1 MSISRHTPRRTPS
14 TGIAVRTAAVG
25 FSSGYRW
32 AGRHVDWGQ
41 LLWASQGAIT
51 ATIND
56 ALWIVPTG
64 RALWLPPTTPNDVT
78 LIGRG
83 VLRTVYFDRARSRTL
98 AREPRLVAFPPLLRE
113 CIRRAIERDTLNA
126 TIPVEAHVLAVLV
139 DELAAACAAPTL
151 PVDLPLPRD
160 PRAERAASRIL
171 MAPGAPLAALHLER
185 HSGAARRT
193 LERLFRAD
201 TGLSLGAWHQ
211 RASIIHSISR
221 LAQGDNVAQAGI
233 AAGYSSTS
241 AFIHAFKS
249 VTGTTPGKQNPSTAG
264 TDHTEQKDT
273 AVPRVLPVLRDPS
286 RQSKRIS

>member
-1 MSISRHTPRRTPS
+1 MSISRQPS
-14 TGIAVRTAAVG
+14 GRSAPERIAVRTAAVG

-51 ATIND
+51 ATIEG

-64 RALWLPPTTPNDVT
+64 RALWLPPGTPNDVT

-83 VLRTVYFDRARSRTL
+83 VLRTVYLTRTRSRAIAKT
-98 AREPRLVAFPPLLRE
+98 PRLVAFPPLLRE
-113 CIRRAIERDTLNA
+113 LLRRAIERDTLTSA
-126 TIPVEAHVLAVLV
+126 IASDTHVIALLV
-139 DELAAACAAPTL
+139 DELAAACAAPSL

-171 MAPGAPLAALHLER
+171 MAPGTPLAALHLER

-193 LERLFRAD
+193 LERLFHAD

-211 RASIIHSISR
+211 RANIIHSISR

-249 VTGTTPGKQNPSTAG
+249 VTGTTPGKPTSGAFR
-264 TDHTEQKDT
+264 TDHAENRGKGEIE
-273 AVPRVLPVLRDPS
+273 PRRV
-286 RQSKRIS
+286 